1 MRADT
6 AVEKA
11 RERQRIVE
19 QAIAIIADGGDVKT
33 AARKLLQST
42 ATIQRWL
49 DRYQEEG
56 FTGLLDKSTAA
67 GRRSEAEKLRAS
79 CGPEEYEHL
88 ITKVKAANYDY
99 VSNSLSWRK
108 TARELP
114 DGHPAR
120 AYMEKVVHEHTSKH
134 SIAKSLLTET
144 TVSKAQRLTHQGP
157 RARKLGCVSTPRKL
171 DILPGDMYCMDDETD
186 NVICAVPCPVSAK
199 YPCGYKAMQLQ
210 VFPCLD
216 IASQYVGAFFFV
228 ARERSS
234 YRGTD
239 LWSGIGHCIDVMRL
253 PRLGF
258 QFERGTWESKV
269 LRGVEVAYDPQE
281 PSATQRIGGLQT
293 LPSRV
298 LPWHIENTA
307 KGKFLPPTI
316 KIYTS
321 YTPKTKSIE
330 SWFNRSQRLRQA
342 FYGYAG
348 RDQRK
353 APQERVVKLFDACK
367 RGTENPIEHFYHIDD
382 ILAAYTKSVEDMN
395 LDPVQGEVFN
405 GVPGDLWNEWTTKPG
420 YEQLR
425 IHPEMAWMY
434 KSMWAMG
441 KVKGP
446 YVKVRIINELTRKT
460 DVIYWENPTELDRF
474 DGRQVAV
481 YWDRNRLDQPAY
493 IVDPATNT
501 FHCEAQPCQPVGM
514 FLDDSTDG
522 YETVKAWEQFQTI
535 RYGSIK
541 SHIASLQKPECITE
555 RSRTI
560 QSPVDEANAIIK
572 SIKLPR
578 KDTAAEQ
585 KAEALRRLEESAPFI
600 EQSIKRGDI
609 LIPA

>member
-1 MRADT
+1 MRLDK

-11 RERQRIVE
+11 RQREAIVDK
-19 QAIAIIADGGDVKT
+19 AIALMAEGTDIHT
-33 AARKLLQST
+33 AAIMLVQSS
-42 ATIQRWL
+42 ATLQRWIAS
-49 DRYQEEG
+49 YQAEG
-56 FTGLLDKSTAA
+56 FPGLIDKATEA
-67 GRRSEAEKLRAS
+67 GRRSEAEKLRAA
-79 CGPEEYEHL
+79 CGPEEYEKL
-88 ITKVKAANYDY
+88 ITKVKAVNYDY
-99 VSNSLSWRK
+99 ISNSLSWRK

-114 DGHPAR
+114 EGHPAR
-120 AYMEKVVHEHTSKH
+120 AYMEKVVGEHTSKH
-134 SIAKSLLTET
+134 AIAKSLRMET
-144 TVSKAQRLTHQGP
+144 TVNKAQHLTHQGP
-157 RARKLGCVSTPRKL
+157 RARKLGCLSTPRKL
-171 DILPGDMYCMDDETD
+171 DILPGDIYCMDDETD

-199 YPCGYKAMQLQ
+199 YPFGYKAMQLQ

-239 LWSGIGHCIDVMRL
+239 LWSGIGHCIDAMRL

-258 QFERGTWESKV
+258 QFERSIWESKI
-269 LRGVEVAYDPQE
+269 LRGVEVEYDPAE

-307 KGKFLPPTI
+307 KGRFLPPTI

-321 YTPKTKSIE
+321 YTPKTKSVE

-353 APQERVVKLFDACK
+353 TPQERVVKLFNACK
-367 RGTENPIEHFYHIDD
+367 RGTENPLEHFYHIDD
-382 ILAAYTKSVEDMN
+382 IIAAYTRSVEAMN

-405 GVPGDLWNEWTTKPG
+405 GVPRDLWTEYTTKPG
-420 YEQLR
+420 YEQLC

-446 YVKVRIINELTRKT
+446 YVKVRITNELTRKT
-460 DVIYWENPTELDRF
+460 DVLWWQNPAELDRF

-481 YWDRNRLDQPAY
+481 YWDRDRPEQPAY
-493 IVDPATNT
+493 IIDPATNT
-501 FHCEAQPCQPVGM
+501 FHCEAEPFERIGM

-535 RYGSIK
+535 RYGAIK
-541 SHIASLQKPECITE
+541 SHIPSRQKPECITE
-555 RSRTI
+555 RCRTI
-560 QSPVDEANAIIK
+560 QSPVEEATAIIQG
-572 SIKLPR
+572 IRLPR
-578 KDTAAEQ
+578 KLTSTEQ
-585 KAEALRRLEESAPFI
+585 VADALKRIAEADTYI
-600 EQSIKRGDI
+600 EQAIKRGE